1 MENDSFPRF
10 LRSTYYKGVSSR
22 RGPLESLLG
31 TLLSSRNSS
40 DSHRTAGVNDSTR
53 ISNSRNNN
61 NNNSVSNEASLSRA
75 LTSGNSKLSPHYTT
89 DDVAKVVRAL
99 CEPTAVH
106 WAQWN
111 TSGSR
116 VSRGESSLVAH
127 AEVVAAQTERAG
139 LSSIDILNLPPSGY
153 SPMCLLKTRN
163 TPKKVCSTAPPK
175 WQSCAFVFPAE
186 GACAKTFKKI
196 VLPRK
201 TKGVSIK
208 KRTKPQKYWCRWS
221 ISVAF
226 TVKSTNFC
234 NGTMRGWCTRPLI
247 TVLSAKLVLF
257 IACIPFHHYR
267 FFFRCCMCRIAVFF
281 TNCSR

>member
-1 MENDSFPRF
+1 MTRRQITLQFNGGDAVPGNVFDAAQKKVFVIMENDSFPRF

-106 WAQWN
+106 
-111 TSGSR
+111 
-116 VSRGESSLVAH
+116 
-127 AEVVAAQTERAG
+127 
-139 LSSIDILNLPPSGY
+139 
-153 SPMCLLKTRN
+153 
-163 TPKKVCSTAPPK
+163 
-175 WQSCAFVFPAE
+175 
-186 GACAKTFKKI
+186 
-196 VLPRK
+196 
-201 TKGVSIK
+201 
-208 KRTKPQKYWCRWS
+208 
-221 ISVAF
+221 
-226 TVKSTNFC
+226 
-234 NGTMRGWCTRPLI
+234 
-247 TVLSAKLVLF
+247 
-257 IACIPFHHYR
+257 
-267 FFFRCCMCRIAVFF
+267 
-281 TNCSR
+281 